1 MKPYQWN
8 SSIRLKRKKKSSI
21 SHFAWIVYS
30 WMVLSHHK
38 FIILKITFHRLKS
51 SKWSYIFSYDSKISH
66 SEISPPSSSEKF
78 KQGEAVKLLVANA
91 YFLIFSFSLQSLS
104 FIIGN
109 GYRQLLALKWQAH
122 FLHFPGN
129 VWKNHDLS
137 AGCLSGKNC
146 SVREAAG
153 QPICTSTSPE
163 TITVLGNAV
172 EGLNVHFPFHPPECL
187 KDTYSRAEILI
198 TLDDFN
204 SFVTIIHKWDRLF
217 FLLFVYDNSIPLPLF
232 ALKPQ
237 QILPQNSN
245 LREKQRLWKYY
256 DLPGSLKGSRGP
268 RSRWTT
274 FETRWTKT
282 FHKQTKVHRA
292 SSPDNKGTLIIAQ
305 KSFAGTK
312 VQKRE
317 EWLRENPK
325 RNSRMRRDDI

>member
-1 MKPYQWN
+1 MKFFH
-8 SSIRLKRKKKSSI
+8 STKKKKKKSSI

-78 KQGEAVKLLVANA
+78 KPGEAVKLLVANA
-91 YFLIFSFSLQSLS
+91 YFLIFSFCLQSLS

-129 VWKNHDLS
+129 VWKTHDLS

-163 TITVLGNAV
+163 TITVFGNAAK
-172 EGLNVHFPFHPPECL
+172 GLNVHFPFHPPECL

-268 RSRWTT
+268 RSRPWRREWQPTPVFCLGNPWTEEPGGLQSMRSQRVRHKRATNT
-274 FETRWTKT
+274 FTFFQLHLLLDVSQGTDTKSLT
-282 FHKQTKVHRA
+282 ELT
-292 SSPDNKGTLIIAQ
+292 
-305 KSFAGTK
+305 
-312 VQKRE
+312 E
-317 EWLRENPK
+317 
-325 RNSRMRRDDI
+325 